1 MRSCETRGPVYP
13 EDNYVVARTG
23 NLNGYTTFVSIQDIC
38 RKLFSKNLTFTKILG
53 ILPKHQIG
61 ANDMSK
67 IKCFFQTNLGKLY
80 QEDCISWLRAC
91 PSGEAEM
98 FFADPP
104 YNIKKAEWDTFES
117 QQQYIEWSI
126 AWITEAHRIL
136 SDTGT
141 MYIMGFPEILAHIQ
155 VAASPM
161 FVGCKWLTWYYR
173 NKANLGK
180 DWGRSHESILHLR
193 KSKQFTF
200 NIDAVRIPYN
210 RHTLKY
216 RDRPQAASSQYG
228 NGKQYTWTPNPLGAK
243 PRDVIEMPT
252 LCNRTNEK
260 TSHPTQKPLELVR
273 KFILASSNEG
283 DLVIDPF
290 GGSGTTYV
298 VCEQYNRRWYGCE
311 IDEDYCGIIKQRLLH
326 PEQFTSDRIT
336 MDAEKLIQ
344 RREKLRSDE
353 DILREEETPEQ
364 ALLFHERDE

>member
-1 MRSCETRGPVYP
+1 
-13 EDNYVVARTG
+13 
-23 NLNGYTTFVSIQDIC
+23 
-38 RKLFSKNLTFTKILG
+38 
-53 ILPKHQIG
+53 
-61 ANDMSK
+61 MSK

-80 QEDCISWLRAC
+80 QEDCISWLKTC

-141 MYIMGFPEILAHIQ
+141 MYIMGFPEILAHIK

-216 RDRPQAASSQYG
+216 QDRPQAASSQYG

-252 LCNRTNEK
+252 LCNKTNEK
-260 TSHPTQKPLELVR
+260 TSHPTQKPLELIR

-326 PEQFTSDRIT
+326 PEQFTSDRTT
-336 MDAEKLIQ
+336 MDAEKLME
-344 RREKLRSDE
+344 RREKLRSDK